1 MPVASVIPSSP
12 IGTPSPR
19 GEGRAVHAS
28 IAFALLALLL
38 AACGPKIGE
47 LEKGERGRVVRVA
60 NGDTL
65 ELEGGLRVFLAEI
78 DAPRG
83 EEDYAAQA
91 RAELEA
97 LTLHRTVQLAYG
109 GERRWVG
116 RPREGDTAPPP
127 QAAIAH
133 VFVQSEGG
141 GWSWV
146 QHELIARG
154 GAYVRPRRDN
164 HTRTSELLALEAQ
177 ARADERGLWGRR
189 GHGIL
194 STADAAQAALA
205 FNETC
210 TRGAAPYRIVEGRV
224 ADVMAT
230 ERRAILIFDGEP
242 RFEIA
247 VFGQSFAAWDGPAW
261 SSLEGARVRVRGS
274 LGVYNGAPQL
284 CLDHAS
290 ALEIQPT

>member
-1 MPVASVIPSSP
+1 MP
-12 IGTPSPR
+12 GMT
-19 GEGRAVHAS
+19 AVV
-28 IAFALLALLL
+28 LVLLL
-38 AACGPKIGE
+38 LVACGPRIGE
-47 LEKGERGRVVRVA
+47 LEKGERGRVVRIA

-65 ELEGGLRVFLAEI
+65 HLDSGLRVFLAEI

-83 EEDYAAQA
+83 EEEYATQA

-109 GERRWVG
+109 GEHRWVA
-116 RPREGDTAPPP
+116 RPREGDAEPPP

-154 GAYVRPRRDN
+154 AAYVRPRRDN
-164 HTRTSELLALEAQ
+164 HARSERLLALEAQ

-189 GHGIL
+189 GAGVL
-194 STADAAQAALA
+194 NVERAAEVALA
-205 FNETC
+205 FGETC

-224 ADVMAT
+224 AEIIAT
-230 ERRAILIFDGEP
+230 ERRAIFVLEGEP
-242 RFEIA
+242 PFEVA
-247 VFGQSFAAWDGPAW
+247 VFGQSFATWEGPAW
-261 SSLEGARVRVRGS
+261 SSLDGARVRIRGA

-290 ALEIQPT
+290 ALETPPA

>member
-1 MPVASVIPSSP
+1 MSGMTTV
-12 IGTPSPR
+12 
-19 GEGRAVHAS
+19 
-28 IAFALLALLL
+28 LLALLL
-38 AACGPKIGE
+38 LSACGPQLGE

-60 NGDTL
+60 NGDTF

-83 EEDYAAQA
+83 EEEYAAQA

-97 LTLHRTVQLAYG
+97 LTLHRTVQLTYG

-146 QHELIARG
+146 QHALIAN
-154 GAYVRPRRDN
+154 GAAHVRPRRDN
-164 HTRTSELLALEAQ
+164 HARSARLLAIEAQ

-189 GHGIL
+189 GGGVL
-194 STADAAQAALA
+194 NAATAAEIALA
-205 FNETC
+205 FGESC
-210 TRGAAPYRIVEGRV
+210 THGAAPYRIVEGRV
-224 ADVMAT
+224 GEVIAT
-230 ERRAILIFDGEP
+230 ERRAILVLEGEP
-242 RFEIA
+242 RFDIA

-261 SSLEGARVRVRGS
+261 SSLDGARVRARGT
-274 LGVYNGAPQL
+274 LGVYNAAPQL

-290 ALEIQPT
+290 GLETSS

>member
-1 MPVASVIPSSP
+1 M
-12 IGTPSPR
+12 T
-19 GEGRAVHAS
+19 AV
-28 IAFALLALLL
+28 LLVLLLL
-38 AACGPKIGE
+38 AACGPRIGE
-47 LEKGERGRVVRVA
+47 LEKGERGSVVRVT

-91 RAELEA
+91 RGELEA
-97 LTLHRTVQLAYG
+97 LTLHRAVQLAYG
-109 GERRWVG
+109 GERRWIG
-116 RPREGDTAPPP
+116 RPREGDTEPPP
-127 QAAIAH
+127 EAAIAH
-133 VFVQSEGG
+133 LFVQSEGG

-154 GAYVRPRRDN
+154 AAYVRPRRDN
-164 HTRTSELLALEAQ
+164 YARTAELLALEAQ

-189 GHGIL
+189 GAGVL
-194 STADAAQAALA
+194 SASAAAEAALA

-210 TRGAAPYRIVEGRV
+210 TRGAAPYRIVEGRI
-224 ADVMAT
+224 ADAFVSDQ
-230 ERRAILIFDGEP
+230 RAILAMEGEQ

-247 VFGQSFAAWDGPAW
+247 VFGESFAAWDGPSL
-261 SSLEGARVRVRGS
+261 SSLDGARVRVRGA
-274 LGVYNGAPQL
+274 LGVYNSTAQL

-290 ALEIQPT
+290 ALEVIASRSTR